1 MSGPQLTYNP
11 PAPVSLTSVQFFTVL
26 LSAYTPTST
35 GQCIAYNRCA
45 DSANPSG
52 PEQTNAHRLH
62 RVSAKAGQ
70 GVSCPHPVSPAKS
83 DIRCC
88 GKCTGASPQCERCE
102 KKGVK
107 CQYIPCS
114 QQKAN
119 AASSSS
125 PASQS
130 PVSPPSYPVGHSQYH
145 SPQWQQSDRNVQGY
159 ISDSSGGFGTQ
170 MDWRNKPTPQALS
183 HHQHYAQQSISSY
196 GVDYPST
203 TYSPQ
208 GSFHQQPPMTR
219 GGGSVTQTQYSQ
231 SGYQSQAGYPQAD
244 PAVSGLSYGYGV
256 AQSRL
261 PTPMVAS
268 NNS

>member
-35 GQCIAYNRCA
+35 GQCVAYNRCA

-145 SPQWQQSDRNVQGY
+145 SPQWQQPDSNVQGY
-159 ISDSSGGFGTQ
+159 IPDSSGGYATP
-170 MDWRNKPTPQALS
+170 MDWRKSTHRTPS
-183 HHQHYAQQSISSY
+183 HHQHFGQQPISISPY
-196 GVDYPST
+196 GTDYPTT

-219 GGGSVTQTQYSQ
+219 GGGSATQTQYSQ
-231 SGYQSQAGYPQAD
+231 SGYQSQGGYSQTD
-244 PAVSGLSYGYGV
+244 PVVSSLPYYGV

-261 PTPMVAS
+261 PTQMVGP
-268 NNS
+268 NSS